1 MTIDNVNAPAMAGR
15 NSVRLLAV
23 LAALGTLSTNI
34 ILPSFPSIGVDL
46 NVSSV
51 RLGLTLSSFFLVFA
65 IGQLIVGPLSDRVG
79 RLWPVVIGMVIFI
92 AGCFIC
98 ATATDFNMLLLGRVV
113 QAAGVCAASVLS
125 RAIARDL
132 FEGATLMKAMSFMMV
147 ASAAAPGFSPL
158 AGAMLESSFG
168 WQSTFWFTA
177 IVAVLATV
185 WYISA
190 VGETHVQD
198 KDAEKANPVLSYV
211 QVGSKL
217 EFLAPAFATAFII
230 GGLFGFFS
238 AAPSILQV
246 QMGLSPLSV
255 GWFFASTVFVVFAAG
270 AIASALVKKKS
281 PISVSIVGLF
291 IATLG
296 GLGLI
301 VSGTLEDSNLI
312 TFSVSTVI
320 FLFGMGLALPL
331 CTGLALTPFAHL
343 AGAASS
349 LLGFLQM
356 MSAAVGTAVIA
367 TLAMSPVV
375 SLGLVQALGCFIG
388 LLGLLMII
396 RRG

>member
-1 MTIDNVNAPAMAGR
+1 M
-15 NSVRLLAV
+15 RLLAV

-34 ILPSFPSIGVDL
+34 ILPSFPSISADL
-46 NVSSV
+46 NVTSV
-51 RLGLTLSSFFLVFA
+51 RLGLTLSCFFLVFA
-65 IGQLIVGPLSDRVG
+65 VGQLIVGPLSDRVG
-79 RLWPVVIGMVIFI
+79 RLRPVVIGMVIFI

-98 ATATDFNMLLLGRVV
+98 AFATDFNMLLAGRVV

-132 FEGATLMKAMSFMMV
+132 FEGMTLMKAMSFMMV

-158 AGAMLESSFG
+158 AGALLENSFG

-177 IVAVLATV
+177 IIAVLATL
-185 WYISA
+185 WYVLA
-190 VGETHVQD
+190 VGETHAPDSSSD
-198 KDAEKANPVLSYV
+198 KTNPVQSYI
-211 QVGSKL
+211 QVSSKI
-217 EFLAPAFATAFII
+217 EFMAPALATAFII

-246 QMGLSPLSV
+246 QMGLSNIAV

-270 AIASALVKKKS
+270 AVASNLVKQSS
-281 PISVSIVGLF
+281 PAFVSVMGLF
-291 IATLG
+291 VAVMG
-296 GLGLI
+296 GLGLVI
-301 VSGTLEDSNLI
+301 SGTFDAGNII

-331 CTGLALTPFAHL
+331 CTGQALTPFAHL

-356 MSAAVGTAVIA
+356 MGAAVGTGIIA
-367 TLAMSPVV
+367 TLTISPVV
-375 SLGLVQALGCFIG
+375 SLGLVQAVGCSIG
-388 LLGLLMII
+388 MLGLFLSMNKQQSKLQSQ
-396 RRG
+396 